1 MKEYTGK
8 EMNFTSN
15 QQEIFKQ
22 NINALVNEI
31 LRKKL
36 QKIKNTKF
44 ELLLG
49 NDNLDINLRNTK
61 DNTLLYINTI
71 DELNSMLEIYNDKY
85 LLYPVLYF
93 YGFGNRILFK
103 ALLQNKHHQHIVIFE
118 NDIEILWIM
127 FHLLDF
133 SCEIK
138 KNKIIIFDTNEINI
152 KDYEML
158 TLTKPFISFLRI
170 YFLELSSSYYEK
182 MNKDIQKVNKNLM
195 EYFKKAMI
203 GYGNDPLDALQ
214 GIEQFVHNLPKMLT
228 HSSYKELIKKRK
240 NLSKTAIIVS
250 TGPSLI
256 KQLPLLKKYQNKATI
271 FCADS
276 AYPILAKH
284 NIKPDYVC
292 MLERA
297 SLTAEFFNHD
307 FKDFDKDI
315 VFICASLI
323 HPNAITYL
331 EKNNREYILI
341 SRFLSFALFIA
352 CHDYGYFD
360 QSPSVAHMS
369 YIIAAKLC
377 HKNIIFIGQDLA
389 YAENGDSHPQE
400 YQNSSTFESNIYQKI
415 ECLGYGGKNSVK
427 THSIWL
433 LFKQIIEQLIL
444 DYPYI
449 NTYNCTEGGA
459 WIEGTIEQSFKTTCD
474 KLLLDDLNKPFIKLK
489 KPNIQKQNELMLKS
503 YAKIYKSI
511 KHCIEFKKQTLATI
525 EDIESS
531 YTTLNY
537 LSLEE
542 SKEILDILI
551 QIIDNFKTKLENV
564 NMVDF
569 YEILGPLLMQFE
581 LNLARIYVL
590 NPKTLEDSFNKSVLW
605 IKEHLEFIHMVYGH
619 IEAQEN
625 ALFKN
630 IIPLEEELKKRGF
643 KKYLQRIKN
652 ANK

>member
-93 YGFGNRILFK
+93 YGFGNGILFK

-170 YFLELSSSYYEK
+170 YFLELSTSYYEK

-433 LFKQIIEQLIL
+433 LFKQIIEQ
-444 DYPYI
+444 
-449 NTYNCTEGGA
+449 
-459 WIEGTIEQSFKTTCD
+459 SFKTTCD

>member
-1 MKEYTGK
+1 
-8 EMNFTSN
+8 
-15 QQEIFKQ
+15 
-22 NINALVNEI
+22 
-31 LRKKL
+31 
-36 QKIKNTKF
+36 
-44 ELLLG
+44 
-49 NDNLDINLRNTK
+49 
-61 DNTLLYINTI
+61 
-71 DELNSMLEIYNDKY
+71 
-85 LLYPVLYF
+85 
-93 YGFGNRILFK
+93 
-103 ALLQNKHHQHIVIFE
+103 
-118 NDIEILWIM
+118 
-127 FHLLDF
+127 
-133 SCEIK
+133 
-138 KNKIIIFDTNEINI
+138 
-152 KDYEML
+152 
-158 TLTKPFISFLRI
+158 
-170 YFLELSSSYYEK
+170 
-182 MNKDIQKVNKNLM
+182 
-195 EYFKKAMI
+195 
-203 GYGNDPLDALQ
+203 
-214 GIEQFVHNLPKMLT
+214 
-228 HSSYKELIKKRK
+228 
-240 NLSKTAIIVS
+240 
-250 TGPSLI
+250 
-256 KQLPLLKKYQNKATI
+256 
-271 FCADS
+271 
-276 AYPILAKH
+276 
-284 NIKPDYVC
+284 

>member
-1 MKEYTGK
+1 
-8 EMNFTSN
+8 MNFTSN

-93 YGFGNRILFK
+93 YGFGNGILFK

-590 NPKTLEDSFNKSVLW
+590 NP
-605 IKEHLEFIHMVYGH
+605 I
-619 IEAQEN
+619 
-625 ALFKN
+625 
-630 IIPLEEELKKRGF
+630 EEELKKRGF

>member
-1 MKEYTGK
+1 MI
-8 EMNFTSN
+8 FTSN

-22 NINALVNEI
+22 NINVLDDEI

-36 QKIKNTKF
+36 QEIKNTKF

-49 NDNLDINLRNTK
+49 KDNLDINLRNTK
-61 DNTLLYINTI
+61 DGALLYANAI

-93 YGFGNRILFK
+93 YGFGNGILFK

-127 FHLLDF
+127 FHILNF
-133 SCEIK
+133 SYEIK
-138 KNKIIIFDTNEINI
+138 KKKIIIFDTNKINI
-152 KDYEML
+152 KDYETL
-158 TLTKPFISFLRI
+158 THTKPFASFLRI
-170 YFLELSSSYYEK
+170 YFLELSSNYYEK
-182 MNKDIQKVNKNLM
+182 FNNDIKKVNKNLM

-203 GYGNDPLDALQ
+203 AYGNDPLDALQ
-214 GIEQFVHNLPKMLT
+214 GIGQFVHNLPKMLT
-228 HSSYKELIKKRK
+228 HSSYKELISKRK
-240 NLSKTAIIVS
+240 KLSETAIIVS

-276 AYPILAKH
+276 SYPILAKH

-292 MLERA
+292 MLERTE
-297 SLTAEFFNHD
+297 LTAEFFNHD

-315 VFICASLI
+315 VFMCASLI
-323 HPNAITYL
+323 HPNAIAYL

-341 SRFLSFALFIA
+341 SRLLPFALFIA

-369 YIIAAKLC
+369 YKIAASLC

-400 YQNSSTFESNIYQKI
+400 YQNSSTFESNMYEKI
-415 ECLGYGGKNSVK
+415 ECLGYSGKNYVK
-427 THSIWL
+427 THSTWL
-433 LFKQIIEQLIL
+433 LFRQVIEQLIL
-444 DYPYI
+444 DYPHI

-459 WIEGTIEQSFKTTCD
+459 WIEGAIEQSFKTTCN
-474 KLLLDDLNKPFIKLK
+474 KLLLNDLNKPFAKIE

-503 YAKIYKSI
+503 YARIHKNI
-511 KHCIEFKKQTLATI
+511 KHCIEFKKHTLAN
-525 EDIESS
+525 IESIKS
-531 YTTLNY
+531 DYIKLNH
-537 LSLEE
+537 LNLEE

-551 QIIDNFKTKLENV
+551 CNIDNFKTKLENAD
-564 NMVDF
+564 MADF
-569 YEILGPLLMQFE
+569 YEILGPLVMQFE
-581 LNLARIYVL
+581 FNLARIYVL
-590 NPKTLEDSFNKSVLW
+590 NPKTPEDSFNKSVLW
-605 IKEHLEFIHMVYGH
+605 IKEHLEFIHMIYGH

-625 ALFKN
+625 VLLKN
-630 IIPLEEELKKRGF
+630 IIPLEKKLKERGMEKYLKKD
-643 KKYLQRIKN
+643 KKCK
-652 ANK
+652 

>member
-1 MKEYTGK
+1 
-8 EMNFTSN
+8 
-15 QQEIFKQ
+15 
-22 NINALVNEI
+22 
-31 LRKKL
+31 
-36 QKIKNTKF
+36 
-44 ELLLG
+44 
-49 NDNLDINLRNTK
+49 
-61 DNTLLYINTI
+61 
-71 DELNSMLEIYNDKY
+71 
-85 LLYPVLYF
+85 
-93 YGFGNRILFK
+93 
-103 ALLQNKHHQHIVIFE
+103 
-118 NDIEILWIM
+118 DIEILWIM

-133 SCEIK
+133 SYEIK

-158 TLTKPFISFLRI
+158 TLTKPFVSFLRI
-170 YFLELSSSYYEK
+170 YFLELSSNYYEK
-182 MNKDIQKVNKNLM
+182 FNNDIKKVNKNLI

-228 HSSYKELIKKRK
+228 HSSYKELISKRK
-240 NLSKTAIIVS
+240 KLSKTAIIVS

-276 AYPILAKH
+276 SYPILAKH

-297 SLTAEFFNHD
+297 ELTAEFFNHD

-331 EKNNREYILI
+331 EKNNREYILA
-341 SRFLSFALFIA
+341 SRFLNFSLFIA
-352 CHDYGYFD
+352 CHNYGYFD

-369 YIIAAKLC
+369 YTIAADLD
-377 HKNIIFIGQDLA
+377 HENIIFIGQDLA
-389 YAENGDSHPQE
+389 YAKNGDSHPQE
-400 YQNSSTFESNIYQKI
+400 YQNSSTFESNMYEKI
-415 ECLGYGGKNSVK
+415 ECLGYGGKNYVK

-433 LFKQIIEQLIL
+433 LFKQIIEQFIL
-444 DYPYI
+444 KYPHI

-459 WIEGTIEQSFKTTCD
+459 WIEGAIEQSFGSTCN
-474 KLLLDDLNKPFIKLK
+474 KLLLNNLNKPFTKLE
-489 KPNIQKQNELMLKS
+489 KPNIQKQNEFMLKA

-511 KHCIEFKKQTLATI
+511 KHCMKFKKHTLTII

-531 YTTLNY
+531 YTSLNY

-551 QIIDNFKTKLENV
+551 RIIDNFKTELENA
-564 NMVDF
+564 NMTDF

-581 LNLARIYVL
+581 FNLARIYVL
-590 NPKTLEDSFNKSVLW
+590 NPKTPEDSFNKSVLW
-605 IKEHLEFIHMVYGH
+605 IKEHLEFMHMVCGH

-625 ALFKN
+625 ALLKN
-630 IIPLEEELKKRGF
+630 IIPLEEKLKERGM
-643 KKYLQRIKN
+643 KKYLKRIEN
-652 ANK
+652 ASK

>member
-1 MKEYTGK
+1 MI
-8 EMNFTSN
+8 FTSN

-22 NINALVNEI
+22 NINALNNEI

-36 QKIKNTKF
+36 QEIKNTKF
-44 ELLLG
+44 KLVLG
-49 NDNLDINLRNTK
+49 KDNLYINLRNTK
-61 DNTLLYINTI
+61 DNTLLYANVI
-71 DELNSMLEIYNDKY
+71 DELNFMLEIYNDKY

-93 YGFGNRILFK
+93 YGFGNGILFK

-118 NDIEILWIM
+118 KDIEILWIM

-133 SCEIK
+133 SYEIK

-158 TLTKPFISFLRI
+158 TFTKPFVSFLRI

-182 MNKDIQKVNKNLM
+182 MNKDIKKVNKNLM
-195 EYFKKAMI
+195 EYFTKAMI

-228 HSSYKELIKKRK
+228 HSSYKELISKRK
-240 NLSKTAIIVS
+240 KLSKTAIIVS
-250 TGPSLI
+250 TGPSLT
-256 KQLPLLKKYQNKATI
+256 KQLPLLKQYANKATI

-292 MLERA
+292 MLERTEI
-297 SLTAEFFNHD
+297 TAEFFNHD

-315 VFICASLI
+315 VFICASLV
-323 HPNAITYL
+323 HPNAIAYL
-331 EKNNREYILI
+331 EKNNREYILA
-341 SRFLSFALFIA
+341 SRFLNFSLFIA
-352 CHDYGYFD
+352 CHNYGYFD

-369 YIIAAKLC
+369 YTIAADLD
-377 HKNIIFIGQDLA
+377 HENIIFIGQDLA
-389 YAENGDSHPQE
+389 YAKNGDSHPQE
-400 YQNSSTFESNIYQKI
+400 YQNSSTFESNMYEKI
-415 ECLGYGGKNSVK
+415 ECLGYGGKNYVK

-433 LFKQIIEQLIL
+433 FFKQIIEQFIL
-444 DYPYI
+444 KYPHI

-459 WIEGTIEQSFKTTCD
+459 RIEGAIEQSFGSICN
-474 KLLLDDLNKPFIKLK
+474 KLLLNNLNKPFTKLE
-489 KPNIQKQNELMLKS
+489 KPNIQKQNEFMLKA

-511 KHCIEFKKQTLATI
+511 KHCMKFKKHTLTII

-531 YTTLNY
+531 YTSLNY

-551 QIIDNFKTKLENV
+551 RIIDNFKTELENA
-564 NMVDF
+564 NMTDF

-581 LNLARIYVL
+581 FNLARIYVL
-590 NPKTLEDSFNKSVLW
+590 NPKTPEDSFNKSVLW
-605 IKEHLEFIHMVYGH
+605 IKEHLEFMHMVCGH

-625 ALFKN
+625 ALLKN
-630 IIPLEEELKKRGF
+630 IIPLEEKLKERGM
-643 KKYLQRIKN
+643 KKYLKRIEN
-652 ANK
+652 ASK

>member
-1 MKEYTGK
+1 MI
-8 EMNFTSN
+8 FTSN

-22 NINALVNEI
+22 NINALDDEI

-36 QKIKNTKF
+36 QEIKSTKF

-49 NDNLDINLRNTK
+49 KDNLDINLRNTK
-61 DNTLLYINTI
+61 DNTLLYANAI
-71 DELNSMLEIYNDKY
+71 DELNSILEIYNDKY

-93 YGFGNRILFK
+93 YGFGNGILFK

-127 FHLLDF
+127 FHILNF
-133 SCEIK
+133 SHEIK
-138 KNKIIIFDTNEINI
+138 KKKIIIFDTNKINI

-158 TLTKPFISFLRI
+158 THAKPFVSFLRI
-170 YFLELSSSYYEK
+170 YFLELSSNYYEK
-182 MNKDIQKVNKNLM
+182 FNNDIKKINKNLM
-195 EYFKKAMI
+195 EYFKKAVI
-203 GYGNDPLDALQ
+203 AYGNDSLDALQ

-228 HSSYKELIKKRK
+228 HSSYKELINKRK
-240 NLSKTAIIVS
+240 KLSETAIIVS
-250 TGPSLI
+250 TGPSLT

-276 AYPILAKH
+276 SYPILAKH
-284 NIKPDYVC
+284 DIKPDYVC
-292 MLERA
+292 MLERTK
-297 SLTAEFFNHD
+297 LTAEFFNHD

-331 EKNNREYILI
+331 EKNDREYILL
-341 SRFLSFALFIA
+341 SRLLPFALFVA

-369 YIIAAKLC
+369 YKIAASLC

-400 YQNSSTFESNIYQKI
+400 YQNSSTFESNMYEKI
-415 ECLGYGGKNSVK
+415 ECLGYGGKNYVK
-427 THSIWL
+427 THSTWL
-433 LFKQIIEQLIL
+433 LFKQVIEQLIL
-444 DYPYI
+444 DYPHI

-459 WIEGTIEQSFKTTCD
+459 WIEGAIEQSFKTTCD
-474 KLLLDDLNKPFIKLK
+474 KLLFDDLNKPLIKLK
-489 KPNIQKQNELMLKS
+489 KPKFQKQNELMLKS
-503 YAKIYKSI
+503 YTKIYKNI
-511 KHCIEFKKQTLATI
+511 KHCIEFKRYTSTVI

-531 YTTLNY
+531 YTTLNH
-537 LSLEE
+537 LNLEE

-551 QIIDNFKTKLENV
+551 RNIDNFKTELENT
-564 NMVDF
+564 NMIDF

-581 LNLARIYVL
+581 FNLARIYVL
-590 NPKTLEDSFNKSVLW
+590 NPKTPEDSFNKSVLW
-605 IKEHLEFIHMVYGH
+605 IKEHLEFMHMIYGH

-625 ALFKN
+625 VLLKN
-630 IIPLEEELKKRGF
+630 IIPLEKKLRERGME
-643 KKYLQRIKN
+643 KYLKRIKN

>member
-1 MKEYTGK
+1 MI
-8 EMNFTSN
+8 FTSN

-22 NINALVNEI
+22 NINALDDEI

-36 QKIKNTKF
+36 QEIKSTKF

-49 NDNLDINLRNTK
+49 KDNLDINLRNTK
-61 DNTLLYINTI
+61 DNTLLYANAI

-93 YGFGNRILFK
+93 YGFGNGILFK
-103 ALLQNKHHQHIVIFE
+103 ALFQNKHHQHIVIFE

-127 FHLLDF
+127 FHILNF
-133 SCEIK
+133 SYEIK
-138 KNKIIIFDTNEINI
+138 KKKIIIFDTNKINI

-158 TLTKPFISFLRI
+158 THTKPFASFLRI
-170 YFLELSSSYYEK
+170 YFLELSSNYYEK
-182 MNKDIQKVNKNLM
+182 FNNDIKKVNKNLM

-203 GYGNDPLDALQ
+203 AYGNDPLDALQ

-228 HSSYKELIKKRK
+228 HSSYKELISKRK
-240 NLSKTAIIVS
+240 KLSETAIIVS

-256 KQLPLLKKYQNKATI
+256 KQLPLLKKYHNKATI

-276 AYPILAKH
+276 SYPILAKY

-292 MLERA
+292 MLERTE
-297 SLTAEFFNHD
+297 LTAEFFNHD

-315 VFICASLI
+315 VFMCASLI
-323 HPNAITYL
+323 HPNAIAYL

-341 SRFLSFALFIA
+341 SRSLNFSFFIA
-352 CHDYGYFD
+352 CHDYGYFA

-369 YIIAAKLC
+369 YIIAASLC

-400 YQNSSTFESNIYQKI
+400 YQNSSTFESSMYEKI
-415 ECLGYGGKNSVK
+415 ECLGYGGKNYVK
-427 THSIWL
+427 THSAWL
-433 LFKQIIEQLIL
+433 LFKQVIEQLIL
-444 DYPYI
+444 SYPHI

-459 WIEGTIEQSFKTTCD
+459 RIEGAIEQSFKTTCD
-474 KLLLDDLNKPFIKLK
+474 KLLFDNFNKPFIKLK
-489 KPNIQKQNELMLKS
+489 KPNIQKQNELMLKA
-503 YAKIYKSI
+503 YTKICKNI
-511 KHCIEFKKQTLATI
+511 KHCIEFKKHTLTNI
-525 EDIESS
+525 ENIKSDYIK
-531 YTTLNY
+531 LNH
-537 LSLEE
+537 LNLEE

-551 QIIDNFKTKLENV
+551 RNIDSFKTKLENA
-564 NMVDF
+564 NMEVF
-569 YEILGPLLMQFE
+569 YEILGPLMMQFE
-581 LNLARIYVL
+581 FNLARIYVL
-590 NPKTLEDSFNKSVLW
+590 NPKTSEDSFNKSVLW
-605 IKEHLEFIHMVYGH
+605 IKEHLEFMHMIYGH

-625 ALFKN
+625 ALLKN
-630 IIPLEEELKKRGF
+630 IIPLEEKLKKRGME
-643 KKYLQRIKN
+643 KYLKRIKN

>member
-85 LLYPVLYF
+85 LLYPVLY
-93 YGFGNRILFK
+93 
-103 ALLQNKHHQHIVIFE
+103 
-118 NDIEILWIM
+118 
-127 FHLLDF
+127 F

>member
-93 YGFGNRILFK
+93 YGFGNGILFK

-170 YFLELSSSYYEK
+170 YFLELS
-182 MNKDIQKVNKNLM
+182 
-195 EYFKKAMI
+195 
-203 GYGNDPLDALQ
+203 
-214 GIEQFVHNLPKMLT
+214 
-228 HSSYKELIKKRK
+228 
-240 NLSKTAIIVS
+240 
-250 TGPSLI
+250 SLI

>member
-1 MKEYTGK
+1 
-8 EMNFTSN
+8 MNFTSN

-93 YGFGNRILFK
+93 YGFGNGILFK

-170 YFLELSSSYYEK
+170 YFLELS
-182 MNKDIQKVNKNLM
+182 
-195 EYFKKAMI
+195 
-203 GYGNDPLDALQ
+203 
-214 GIEQFVHNLPKMLT
+214 
-228 HSSYKELIKKRK
+228 
-240 NLSKTAIIVS
+240 
-250 TGPSLI
+250 SLI

>member
-1 MKEYTGK
+1 
-8 EMNFTSN
+8 MNFTSN

-93 YGFGNRILFK
+93 YGFGNGILFK

-170 YFLELSSSYYEK
+170 YFLELSTSYYEK

-433 LFKQIIEQLIL
+433 LFKQIIEQ
-444 DYPYI
+444 
-449 NTYNCTEGGA
+449 
-459 WIEGTIEQSFKTTCD
+459 SFKTTCD

>member
-1 MKEYTGK
+1 MI
-8 EMNFTSN
+8 FTSN

-22 NINALVNEI
+22 NINALNNEI

-36 QKIKNTKF
+36 QEIKNTKF
-44 ELLLG
+44 KLVLDK
-49 NDNLDINLRNTK
+49 DNLYINLRNTK
-61 DNTLLYINTI
+61 DNTLLYANVI
-71 DELNSMLEIYNDKY
+71 DELNFMLEIYNDKY

-93 YGFGNRILFK
+93 YGFGNGILFK
-103 ALLQNKHHQHIVIFE
+103 ALLQNKHHQHIVVFE
-118 NDIEILWIM
+118 KDIEILWIM

-133 SCEIK
+133 SYEIK

-158 TLTKPFISFLRI
+158 TLTKPFVSFLRI

-182 MNKDIQKVNKNLM
+182 MNKDIKKVNKKLM

-228 HSSYKELIKKRK
+228 HSSYKELISKRK
-240 NLSKTAIIVS
+240 KLSKTAIIVS

-276 AYPILAKH
+276 SYPILAKH

-292 MLERA
+292 MLERTE
-297 SLTAEFFNHD
+297 LTAEFFNHD

-315 VFICASLI
+315 VFICASLV
-323 HPNAITYL
+323 HPNAIAYL
-331 EKNNREYILI
+331 EKNNREYILA
-341 SRFLSFALFIA
+341 SRFLNFSLFIA
-352 CHDYGYFD
+352 CHNYGYFD

-369 YIIAAKLC
+369 YTIAADLD
-377 HKNIIFIGQDLA
+377 HENIIFIGQDLA
-389 YAENGDSHPQE
+389 YAKNGDSHPQE
-400 YQNSSTFESNIYQKI
+400 YQNSSTFESNMYEKI
-415 ECLGYGGKNSVK
+415 ECLGYGGKNYVK

-433 LFKQIIEQLIL
+433 LFKQIIEQFIL
-444 DYPYI
+444 KYPHI

-459 WIEGTIEQSFKTTCD
+459 WIEGAIEQSFGSICN
-474 KLLLDDLNKPFIKLK
+474 KLLLNNLNKPFTKLE
-489 KPNIQKQNELMLKS
+489 KPNIQKQNEFMLKA

-511 KHCIEFKKQTLATI
+511 KHCMKFKKHTLTII

-531 YTTLNY
+531 YTSLNY

-551 QIIDNFKTKLENV
+551 RIIDNFKTELENA
-564 NMVDF
+564 NMTDF

-581 LNLARIYVL
+581 FNLARIYVL
-590 NPKTLEDSFNKSVLW
+590 NPKTPEDSFNKSVLW
-605 IKEHLEFIHMVYGH
+605 IKEHLEFMHMVCGH

-625 ALFKN
+625 ALLKN
-630 IIPLEEELKKRGF
+630 IIPLEEKLKERGM
-643 KKYLQRIKN
+643 KKYLKRIEN
-652 ANK
+652 ASK

>member
-1 MKEYTGK
+1 MKEHIGK

-22 NINALVNEI
+22 NINALNNEI

-36 QKIKNTKF
+36 QEIKSTKF
-44 ELLLG
+44 ELILG
-49 NDNLDINLRNTK
+49 SDNLDINLRNIK
-61 DNTLLYINTI
+61 DNTFLYTNTV

-93 YGFGNRILFK
+93 YGFGNGILFK

-118 NDIEILWIM
+118 KDIEILWIM

-133 SCEIK
+133 SYEIK

-182 MNKDIQKVNKNLM
+182 MNKDIQKVNKNLI

-214 GIEQFVHNLPKMLT
+214 GIEQFVYNIPKMLT
-228 HSSYKELIKKRK
+228 HSSYKELINKRK
-240 NLSKTAIIVS
+240 KLSKTAIIVS

-256 KQLPLLKKYQNKATI
+256 KQLSLLKKYQNKATI

-315 VFICASLI
+315 VFICTSLV

-341 SRFLSFALFIA
+341 SRFLPFALFIA
-352 CHDYGYFD
+352 CHNYGYFA

-377 HKNIIFIGQDLA
+377 HENIIFIGQDLA

-400 YQNSSTFESNIYQKI
+400 YQNSSTFESNYQKI

-433 LFKQIIEQLIL
+433 LFKQIIEQFIL
-444 DYPYI
+444 NHPHI

-459 WIEGTIEQSFKTTCD
+459 WIEGAIEQSFKTTCD
-474 KLLLDDLNKPFIKLK
+474 KLLLDNLNKPFIKLE
-489 KPNIQKQNELMLKS
+489 KPKIQKQNELMLKA

-511 KHCIEFKKQTLATI
+511 KHCMEFKKHTLTVI

-551 QIIDNFKTKLENV
+551 RIIDNFKTKLENV
-564 NMVDF
+564 NMANF

-581 LNLARIYVL
+581 FNLARIYVL
-590 NPKTLEDSFNKSVLW
+590 NPKTPEDSFNKSVLW

-630 IIPLEEELKKRGF
+630 IIPLEEELKERRLE
-643 KKYLQRIKN
+643 KYLQRIKN

>member
-1 MKEYTGK
+1 
-8 EMNFTSN
+8 MNFIPN

-22 NINALVNEI
+22 NINALNNEI

-36 QKIKNTKF
+36 QEIKNTKF
-44 ELLLG
+44 KLVLG
-49 NDNLDINLRNTK
+49 KDNLDINLRNTK
-61 DNTLLYINTI
+61 DNTLLYANVI

-85 LLYPVLYF
+85 LLYPVFYF
-93 YGFGNRILFK
+93 YGFGNGILFK

-118 NDIEILWIM
+118 KDIEILWIM

-133 SCEIK
+133 SYEIK

-158 TLTKPFISFLRI
+158 TLTKPFVSFLRI
-170 YFLELSSSYYEK
+170 YFLELSSNYYEK
-182 MNKDIQKVNKNLM
+182 FNNDIKKVNKNLI

-228 HSSYKELIKKRK
+228 HSSYKELISKRK
-240 NLSKTAIIVS
+240 KLSKTAIIVS

-276 AYPILAKH
+276 SYPILAKH

-297 SLTAEFFNHD
+297 ELTAEFFNHD

-315 VFICASLI
+315 VFICASLV

-331 EKNNREYILI
+331 EKNNREYILA
-341 SRFLSFALFIA
+341 SRFLNFSLFIA
-352 CHDYGYFD
+352 CHNYGYFD

-369 YIIAAKLC
+369 YTIAADLD
-377 HKNIIFIGQDLA
+377 HENIIFIGQDLA
-389 YAENGDSHPQE
+389 YAKNGDSHPQE
-400 YQNSSTFESNIYQKI
+400 YQNSSTFESNMYEKI
-415 ECLGYGGKNSVK
+415 ECLGYGGKNYVK

-433 LFKQIIEQLIL
+433 LFKQIIEQFIL
-444 DYPYI
+444 KYPHI

-459 WIEGTIEQSFKTTCD
+459 WIEGAIEQSFGSICN
-474 KLLLDDLNKPFIKLK
+474 KLLLNNLNKPFIKLE
-489 KPNIQKQNELMLKS
+489 KPNIQKQNEFMLKA

-511 KHCIEFKKQTLATI
+511 KHCMKFKKHTLTII

-531 YTTLNY
+531 YTSLNY

-551 QIIDNFKTKLENV
+551 RIIDNFKTELENA
-564 NMVDF
+564 NMTDF

-581 LNLARIYVL
+581 FNLARIYVL
-590 NPKTLEDSFNKSVLW
+590 NPKTPEDSFNKSVLW
-605 IKEHLEFIHMVYGH
+605 IKEHLEFMHMVCGH

-625 ALFKN
+625 ALLKN
-630 IIPLEEELKKRGF
+630 IIPLEEKLKERGM
-643 KKYLQRIKN
+643 KKYLKRIEN
-652 ANK
+652 ASK

>member
-1 MKEYTGK
+1 MI
-8 EMNFTSN
+8 FTSN

-22 NINALVNEI
+22 NINALNNEI

-36 QKIKNTKF
+36 QEIKNTKF
-44 ELLLG
+44 KLVLG
-49 NDNLDINLRNTK
+49 KENLYINLRNTK
-61 DNTLLYINTI
+61 DNTLLYANVI
-71 DELNSMLEIYNDKY
+71 DELNFMLEIYNDKY

-93 YGFGNRILFK
+93 YGFGNGILFK

-118 NDIEILWIM
+118 KDIEILWIM

-133 SCEIK
+133 SYEIK

-158 TLTKPFISFLRI
+158 TLTKPFVSFLRI

-182 MNKDIQKVNKNLM
+182 MNKDIKKVNKNLM
-195 EYFKKAMI
+195 EYFTKAMI

-228 HSSYKELIKKRK
+228 HSSYKELISKRK
-240 NLSKTAIIVS
+240 KLSKTAIIVS
-250 TGPSLI
+250 TGPSLT
-256 KQLPLLKKYQNKATI
+256 KQLPLLKQYANKATI

-292 MLERA
+292 MLERTEI
-297 SLTAEFFNHD
+297 TAEFFNHD

-315 VFICASLI
+315 VFICASLV
-323 HPNAITYL
+323 HPNAIAYL
-331 EKNNREYILI
+331 EKNNREYILA
-341 SRFLSFALFIA
+341 SRFLNFSLFIA
-352 CHDYGYFD
+352 CHNYGYFD

-369 YIIAAKLC
+369 YTIAADLD
-377 HKNIIFIGQDLA
+377 HENIIFIGQDLA
-389 YAENGDSHPQE
+389 YAKNGDSHPQE
-400 YQNSSTFESNIYQKI
+400 YQNSSTFESNMYEKI
-415 ECLGYGGKNSVK
+415 ECLGYGGKNYVK

-433 LFKQIIEQLIL
+433 FFKQIIEQFIL
-444 DYPYI
+444 KYPHI

-459 WIEGTIEQSFKTTCD
+459 RIEGAIEQSFGSICN
-474 KLLLDDLNKPFIKLK
+474 KLLLNNLNKPFTKLE
-489 KPNIQKQNELMLKS
+489 KPNIQKQNEFMLKA

-511 KHCIEFKKQTLATI
+511 KHCMKFKKHTLTII

-531 YTTLNY
+531 YTSLNY

-551 QIIDNFKTKLENV
+551 RIIDNFKTELENA
-564 NMVDF
+564 NITDF

-581 LNLARIYVL
+581 FNLARIYVL
-590 NPKTLEDSFNKSVLW
+590 NPKTPEDSFNKSVLW
-605 IKEHLEFIHMVYGH
+605 IKEHLEFMHMVCGH

-625 ALFKN
+625 ALLKN
-630 IIPLEEELKKRGF
+630 IIPLEEKLKERGM
-643 KKYLQRIKN
+643 KKYLKRIEN
-652 ANK
+652 ASK

>member
-1 MKEYTGK
+1 
-8 EMNFTSN
+8 
-15 QQEIFKQ
+15 
-22 NINALVNEI
+22 
-31 LRKKL
+31 
-36 QKIKNTKF
+36 
-44 ELLLG
+44 
-49 NDNLDINLRNTK
+49 
-61 DNTLLYINTI
+61 
-71 DELNSMLEIYNDKY
+71 MLEIYNDKY
-85 LLYPVLYF
+85 LLYPVLY
-93 YGFGNRILFK
+93 
-103 ALLQNKHHQHIVIFE
+103 
-118 NDIEILWIM
+118 
-127 FHLLDF
+127 F

>member
-1 MKEYTGK
+1 M
-8 EMNFTSN
+8 
-15 QQEIFKQ
+15 Q
-22 NINALVNEI
+22 I
-31 LRKKL
+31 L
-36 QKIKNTKF
+36 
-44 ELLLG
+44 
-49 NDNLDINLRNTK
+49 D
-61 DNTLLYINTI
+61 
-71 DELNSMLEIYNDKY
+71 
-85 LLYPVLYF
+85 
-93 YGFGNRILFK
+93 
-103 ALLQNKHHQHIVIFE
+103 
-118 NDIEILWIM
+118 
-127 FHLLDF
+127 
-133 SCEIK
+133 
-138 KNKIIIFDTNEINI
+138 
-152 KDYEML
+152 
-158 TLTKPFISFLRI
+158 
-170 YFLELSSSYYEK
+170 SS
-182 MNKDIQKVNKNLM
+182 
-195 EYFKKAMI
+195 
-203 GYGNDPLDALQ
+203 
-214 GIEQFVHNLPKMLT
+214 
-228 HSSYKELIKKRK
+228 
-240 NLSKTAIIVS
+240 
-250 TGPSLI
+250 
-256 KQLPLLKKYQNKATI
+256 
-271 FCADS
+271 
-276 AYPILAKH
+276 YPILAKH

-292 MLERA
+292 MLERT

-323 HPNAITYL
+323 HPNAIAYL

-369 YIIAAKLC
+369 YIIA
-377 HKNIIFIGQDLA
+377 FIGQDLA

>member
-1 MKEYTGK
+1 MI
-8 EMNFTSN
+8 FTSN

-22 NINALVNEI
+22 NINALDDEI

-36 QKIKNTKF
+36 QEIKNTKF

-49 NDNLDINLRNTK
+49 KDNLDINLRNTK
-61 DNTLLYINTI
+61 DNTLLYANAI

-93 YGFGNRILFK
+93 YGFGNGILFK

-127 FHLLDF
+127 FHILNF
-133 SCEIK
+133 SHEIK

-152 KDYEML
+152 KQYEIL
-158 TLTKPFISFLRI
+158 THTKPFATFLRN
-170 YFLELSSSYYEK
+170 YFLELSSDYYEK
-182 MNKDIQKVNKNLM
+182 MSDDVQKTNRNLIN
-195 EYFKKAMI
+195 YFKKAMLAC
-203 GYGNDPLDALQ
+203 GNDSTDALQ
-214 GIEQFVHNLPKMLT
+214 GVEQFVYNIPKMLT
-228 HSSYKELIKKRK
+228 HSSYKELINKRRY
-240 NLSKTAIIVS
+240 LSKTAIIVS
-250 TGPSLI
+250 TGPSLT

-292 MLERA
+292 MLERTK
-297 SLTAEFFNHD
+297 LTAEFFNHE

-315 VFICASLI
+315 IFICASLV
-323 HPNAITYL
+323 HPNAIAYL

-341 SRFLSFALFIA
+341 SKLLPFALFIA
-352 CHDYGYFD
+352 CHDYGYFN

-369 YIIAAKLC
+369 YIIAASLC

-400 YQNSSTFESNIYQKI
+400 YQNSSTFESNMYEKI
-415 ECLGYGGKNSVK
+415 ECLGYGRKNYIK
-427 THSIWL
+427 THFIWL
-433 LFKQIIEQLIL
+433 LFKQVIEQLVL
-444 DYPYI
+444 NYPHI

-459 WIEGTIEQSFKTTCD
+459 YIEGTIEQPFKLVCD
-474 KLLLDDLNKPFIKLK
+474 KLLLDDLNKPFIKLEK
-489 KPNIQKQNELMLKS
+489 QNTQKQNELMLKA
-503 YAKIYKSI
+503 YTKIHKNI
-511 KHCIEFKKQTLATI
+511 KHCIEFKNHTLANI
-525 EDIESS
+525 ENIKSN
-531 YTTLNY
+531 YIKLNH
-537 LSLEE
+537 LGLEE

-551 QIIDNFKTKLENV
+551 CNIDNFKTELENV

-569 YEILGPLLMQFE
+569 YETLGPLLMQFE
-581 LNLARIYVL
+581 FNLARIYVL
-590 NPKTLEDSFNKSVLW
+590 NPKTPEDSFNKSVLW
-605 IKEHLEFIHMVYGH
+605 IKEHLELMHMTYGH

-625 ALFKN
+625 ILLKN
-630 IIPLEEELKKRGF
+630 IIPLEKKLKERGMG
-643 KKYLQRIKN
+643 KYLKRIKN

>member
-1 MKEYTGK
+1 
-8 EMNFTSN
+8 
-15 QQEIFKQ
+15 
-22 NINALVNEI
+22 
-31 LRKKL
+31 
-36 QKIKNTKF
+36 
-44 ELLLG
+44 
-49 NDNLDINLRNTK
+49 
-61 DNTLLYINTI
+61 
-71 DELNSMLEIYNDKY
+71 
-85 LLYPVLYF
+85 
-93 YGFGNRILFK
+93 
-103 ALLQNKHHQHIVIFE
+103 
-118 NDIEILWIM
+118 
-127 FHLLDF
+127 
-133 SCEIK
+133 
-138 KNKIIIFDTNEINI
+138 
-152 KDYEML
+152 
-158 TLTKPFISFLRI
+158 
-170 YFLELSSSYYEK
+170 
-182 MNKDIQKVNKNLM
+182 
-195 EYFKKAMI
+195 KKAMI

-228 HSSYKELIKKRK
+228 HSSYKELINKRK

-256 KQLPLLKKYQNKATI
+256 KQLPLLEKYQNKATI

-276 AYPILAKH
+276 SYPILAKH

-292 MLERA
+292 MLERT

-323 HPNAITYL
+323 HPNAIAYL